1 MRRNFLMFVIVS
13 LVLFVGCSETIP
25 ENVMGP
31 ETDYVVKVVS
41 GEVSSS
47 NYKYEA
53 LISNYTTINPR
64 LFNMEKD
71 YLIKLVY
78 SALMEGRLTLNNPNI
93 KNALISKLEGVIG
106 LVAAGNN
113 IPAIQKIEKD
123 ILPFTKKWVL
133 DAHQKS
139 TVLALEA
146 TLFVLKNGCPE
157 VLINVDYFE
166 EVTEIT
172 GYAWLQSLYG
182 ERSCMLQV
190 EGNPDVF
197 FNDPIFYVLFNLQQ
211 TTGGETFFR
220 GIPIS
225 KIPYI
230 CDCPL
235 AGRCQCHMLFANP
248 IVLPAPIFRP

>member
-1 MRRNFLMFVIVS
+1 MRRIFLMFVIVS
-13 LVLFVGCSETIP
+13 LVLFVGCSDKIT
-25 ENVMGP
+25 ENVMSPG
-31 ETDYVVKVVS
+31 TDYVTKVVS

-53 LISNYTTINPR
+53 LINNYTTVNPR
-64 LFNMEKD
+64 MFNMEKD
-71 YLIKLVY
+71 YLLKLVY
-78 SALMEGRLTLNNPNI
+78 SSLMEDRLTLNNPNV
-93 KNALISKLEGVIG
+93 KNALISKLEVVIR
-106 LVAAGNN
+106 LVAAGKN

-123 ILPFTKKWVL
+123 ILPFTKKWLL
-133 DAHQKS
+133 DAHKKS
-139 TVLALEA
+139 AVLSLEA
-146 TLFVLKNGCPE
+146 TLFILKNGCPE

-197 FNDPIFYVLFNLQQ
+197 FNDPIFYVLFNLQEVNN
-211 TTGGETFFR
+211 ETFYR
-220 GIPIS
+220 GILLQ
-225 KIPYI
+225 KVPYI

-235 AGRCQCHMLFANP
+235 AGVCQCHALFANP
-248 IVLPAPIFRP
+248 IVLPDPIFQP